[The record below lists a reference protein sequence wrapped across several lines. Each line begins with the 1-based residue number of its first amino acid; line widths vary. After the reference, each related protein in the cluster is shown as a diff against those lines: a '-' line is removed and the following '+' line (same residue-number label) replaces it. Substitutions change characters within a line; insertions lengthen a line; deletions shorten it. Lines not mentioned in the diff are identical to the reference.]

1 MNHLLMFE
9 LSRSVH
15 KNNKRFLCSL
25 DISWILI
32 WVLSFLY
39 FLRLFYQDFWIL
51 ETKTKGTDV
60 PAARNVPLLLS
71 SQWEQLN
78 KYMHVSICKSGMC
91 LLYHQDFIINRWL
104 YFLTS
109 FERFVYFY
117 VCVWASHAIVF
128 TLKSG

>member
-1 MNHLLMFE
+1 MNYPDLSIRTTRGSYVLLIYLEYLFE
-9 LSRSVH
+9 YLV
-15 KNNKRFLCSL
+15 
-25 DISWILI
+25 
-32 WVLSFLY
+32 FLY

-60 PAARNVPLLLS
+60 PAASNVPLLLS

-78 KYMHVSICKSGMC
+78 KFMHVSICKSGMC

-109 FERFVYFY
+109 FERFVYLY
-117 VCVWASHAIVF
+117 VYGPTYAIVF
-128 TLKSG
+128 TWKSG